1 MRTTQSVCYIK
12 RRNEKKYVRQSVDGI
27 IVFFCADCARL
38 QNAERIAT
46 EFDEKL
52 NTER

>member
-1 MRTTQSVCYIK
+1 MSVTL
-12 RRNEKKYVRQSVDGI
+12 RMELLF
-27 IVFFCADCARL
+27 FFCADCARL